1 MNERLKTLRK
11 TLGMTQQQF
20 ADRLRVPRNTIG
32 GYEVGKS
39 NPSDAAVNNICRE
52 FGVSETWLRT
62 GEGEMLAAKT
72 KQTEIA
78 DITARLFKMDSNSK
92 QYKFIVALS
101 EYLLQLDEKEMQS
114 MLDLI
119 RKLSD
124 AVDDQ
129 GEQI

>member
-1 MNERLKTLRK
+1 MNERIKIVRK
-11 TLGMTQQQF
+11 KAGLTQTEF
-20 ADRLRVPRNTIG
+20 GERIGVKGNTIT
-32 GYEVGKS
+32 GYENNVRAPS
-39 NPSDAAVNNICRE
+39 NAIISAISRE

-119 RKLSD
+119 RKLSN

-129 GEQI
+129 GE

>member
-1 MNERLKTLRK
+1 MNERIKKLRK
-11 TLGMTQQQF
+11 TLDLTQEKFGAAINVKGNTVAQWESGRNAPADPVIRLICDQF
-20 ADRLRVPRNTIG
+20 R
-32 GYEVGKS
+32 
-39 NPSDAAVNNICRE
+39 
-52 FGVSETWLRT
+52 VSEEWLRT
-62 GEGEMLAAKT
+62 GNGEMYAPKN
-72 KQTEIA
+72 KNSEIA

-119 RKLSD
+119 RKLSN

-129 GEQI
+129 GE

>member
-1 MNERLKTLRK
+1 MNARIKELRK
-11 TLGMTQQQF
+11 SLGLTQQEF
-20 ADRLRVPRNTIG
+20 ANRLRVKRNT
-32 GYEVGKS
+32 VGQWECGINALTDQMVFS
-39 NPSDAAVNNICRE
+39 ICRE

-62 GEGEMLAAKT
+62 GEGEMLATKT

-78 DITARLFKMDSNSK
+78 DITARLFKMDSDSK

-124 AVDDQ
+124 AVGDQ
-129 GEQI
+129 GE

>member
-1 MNERLKTLRK
+1 MEAGERVREFRK
-11 TLGMTQQQF
+11 SLGMTLEKF
-20 ADRLRVPRNTIG
+20 SERVGVSKAAI
-32 GYEVGKS
+32 S
-39 NPSDAAVNNICRE
+39 NIERGERALTEQMITSISRE
-52 FGVSETWLRT
+52 FGVSKDWLRT
-62 GEGEMLAAKT
+62 GEGEMQAPKT
-72 KQTEIA
+72 KQAEIA

-129 GEQI
+129 GE

>member
-1 MNERLKTLRK
+1 MNARIKELRK
-11 TLGMTQQQF
+11 SLGLTQQEF
-20 ADRLRVPRNTIG
+20 ANRLRVKRNT
-32 GYEVGKS
+32 VGQWECGINALTDQMVFS
-39 NPSDAAVNNICRE
+39 ICRE
-52 FGVSETWLRT
+52 FGVSEAWLRT
-62 GEGEMLAAKT
+62 GEGEMLATKT

-129 GEQI
+129 GE

>member
-1 MNERLKTLRK
+1 MNARIKELRK
-11 TLGMTQQQF
+11 SLGLTQQEF
-20 ADRLRVPRNTIG
+20 ANRLRVKRNT
-32 GYEVGKS
+32 VGQWECGINALTDQMVFS
-39 NPSDAAVNNICRE
+39 ICRE

-62 GEGEMLAAKT
+62 GEGDMLAVKT
-72 KQTEIA
+72 KQSEIA
-78 DITARLFKMDSNSK
+78 DITARLFKMDSDSK

-119 RKLSD
+119 RKLSN

-129 GEQI
+129 GE

>member
-1 MNERLKTLRK
+1 MNARIKELRK
-11 TLGMTQQQF
+11 SLGLTQQEF
-20 ADRLRVPRNTIG
+20 ANRLRVKRNT
-32 GYEVGKS
+32 VGQWECGINALTDQMVFS
-39 NPSDAAVNNICRE
+39 ICRE

-62 GEGEMLAAKT
+62 GEGEMLATKT

-78 DITARLFKMDSNSK
+78 DITARLFKMDSGSK

-129 GEQI
+129 GE

>member
-1 MNERLKTLRK
+1 MNERLKILRK

-129 GEQI
+129 GE

>member
-1 MNERLKTLRK
+1 MNERLKQLRK
-11 TLGMTQQQF
+11 AEELTQEEFAKRLGMNKNYVYLME
-20 ADRLRVPRNTIG
+20 AGHRPV
-32 GYEVGKS
+32 
-39 NPSDAAVNNICRE
+39 SDKTVKEICQAFNVNEI
-52 FGVSETWLRT
+52 WLRT
-62 GEGEMLAAKT
+62 GAGEMRTPKT
-72 KQTEIA
+72 KQSEIA
-78 DITARLFKMDSNSK
+78 DITARLFKMDSDSK

-129 GEQI
+129 GE